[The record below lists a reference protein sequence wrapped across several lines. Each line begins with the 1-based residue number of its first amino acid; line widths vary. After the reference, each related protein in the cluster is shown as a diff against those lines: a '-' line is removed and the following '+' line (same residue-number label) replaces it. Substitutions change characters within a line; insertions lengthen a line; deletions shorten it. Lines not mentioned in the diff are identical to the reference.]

1 MGPDAV
7 EKAKK
12 MGSAAASKVVQGLIQ
27 EREKAICRSS
37 SSLRKNDG
45 PVDLLV
51 RVAAAGVGLVSEACL
66 YSQAKRL
73 IETEA
78 NPEEG
83 AEASQI
89 PEVDS
94 ISSKNTLSLAEM
106 FIRKHPHQ
114 PTTQP
119 NTKLALPII
128 LPQRRPGTRVR
139 GFMRAY
145 SPMLADALEPNP
157 WIYAFN
163 LAGFAG
169 MAVPEPLMML
179 LGVGIGIATDAAME
193 AQSRF
198 KSNKLLDCVNAEF
211 FMPRGLVCLVVTW
224 KPDAADGDPI
234 TTVNFEGKI
243 AKPSSKTAVTQSIKD
258 IITNKAS
265 TNGDL
270 QDIQASMR
278 EMTKSSNGSFKWPDP
293 APLIFPAPNQIA
305 ATPRTHSDGKK
316 MNRYGSVK
324 HMDRR
329 AQAQWIEENRDL
341 PIAGLPPQPVFHGDL
356 VAFFTGGNW
365 RSKSDKNPQRR
376 KSDPGSE
383 REDVGGSVKPTS
395 KLAASKAK
403 PTSGFMDLFQTVRYP
418 LKIVRECPLI

>member
-1 MGPDAV
+1 M
-7 EKAKK
+7 
-12 MGSAAASKVVQGLIQ
+12 
-27 EREKAICRSS
+27 
-37 SSLRKNDG
+37 
-45 PVDLLV
+45 
-51 RVAAAGVGLVSEACL
+51 
-66 YSQAKRL
+66 
-73 IETEA
+73 
-78 NPEEG
+78 
-83 AEASQI
+83 
-89 PEVDS
+89 
-94 ISSKNTLSLAEM
+94 
-106 FIRKHPHQ
+106 
-114 PTTQP
+114 
-119 NTKLALPII
+119 
-128 LPQRRPGTRVR
+128 
-139 GFMRAY
+139 
-145 SPMLADALEPNP
+145 EPNP

-316 MNRYGSVK
+316 MNVIDRAEIWLGETYGQTGPGP
-324 HMDRR
+324 MDRGEPR
-329 AQAQWIEENRDL
+329 SPNSWTTTTARIPVAICGPESPRFQWGLGSILHWRQLALKVGQESSAQEVRSWFRK
-341 PIAGLPPQPVFHGDL
+341 
-356 VAFFTGGNW
+356 GGCW
-365 RSKSDKNPQRR
+365 WL
-376 KSDPGSE
+376 SE
-383 REDVGGSVKPTS
+383 ADV
-395 KLAASKAK
+395 
-403 PTSGFMDLFQTVRYP
+403 
-418 LKIVRECPLI
+418 